1 MGAKKQR
8 IVDTSAQRASEIL
21 SKSIMRIPA
30 MTFDKSVDIKA
41 ETDAAHGHITKIKL
55 RFEFPGKP
63 EMCIR
68 MSFYDDDGRDCNM
81 SIVCVY
87 DDISVGMEHL
97 SARNGD
103 KYTKVAKTLGIPA
116 PLDEAARMT
125 EFCVALISPLFEECT
140 LEDYIEPLDTV
151 ERDGIHYY
159 TGYGGLMRAL
169 YPPHFCE
176 SGGFGVANEN

>member
-30 MTFDKSVDIKA
+30 MTFDKSVNIKA
-41 ETDAAHGHITKIKL
+41 ETDAAHGHITEIKL

-63 EMCIR
+63 EMCIY
-68 MSFYDDDGRDCNM
+68 MKFYDDDGRDCELN
-81 SIVCVY
+81 ITCAY
-87 DDISVGMEHL
+87 ESVFLMRHL
-97 SARNGD
+97 SAMNGHG
-103 KYTKVAKTLGIPA
+103 YSMVAKALGIPA
-116 PLDEAARMT
+116 PLDEVARMT
-125 EFCVALISPLFEECT
+125 EFCVALISPLFERNT
-140 LEDYIEPLDTV
+140 LDSYIEPLDTV